1 MQTGSPNFTEQSI
14 AIVGVG
20 LIGGSIAAAVRKR
33 FPECKVIGIGRN
45 QERLKLATARG
56 LLTEWSDQ
64 ISHATIPDRTLGIVC
79 LPVDQIAGAVRQLL
93 DADCELVTDAG
104 SVKASVYAALDD
116 VAAGRFV
123 GSHPIA
129 GSEHTGFENSDA
141 DLFVNRM
148 CVVTPVKATPIDTER
163 IVAFWKSIGSTV
175 QQMSP
180 DEHDRVLAL
189 TSHLPHVV
197 AAVMSGCVATELLPF
212 TGTGFRDTT
221 RIAAGSASLWTS
233 ILLGN
238 ATHCVESIDAAE
250 RLLQKF
256 RDAITAGDALTLDS
270 LLESSAQRRIT
281 L

>member
-1 MQTGSPNFTEQSI
+1 MQTGSRNFTEQSI
-14 AIVGVG
+14 VIVGVG
-20 LIGGSIAAAVRKR
+20 LIGGSIAAAVRVR

-45 QERLKLATARG
+45 RERLKLAAERG
-56 LLTEWSDQ
+56 LLTSWSVQ
-64 ISHATIPDRTLGIVC
+64 MTSATIPHGSLGIVC
-79 LPVDQIAGAVRQLL
+79 LPVDQIAGAVRQLA

-104 SVKASVYAALDD
+104 SVKACVYAALDD
-116 VAAGRFV
+116 ASKQRFI

-129 GSEHTGFENSDA
+129 GSELTGFENSDA
-141 DLFVNRM
+141 GLFVNRM
-148 CVVTPVKATPIDTER
+148 CVVTPVDATPIDTDR
-163 IVAFWKSIGSTV
+163 IVAFWESIGSTV

-189 TSHLPHVV
+189 TSHLPHIV
-197 AAVMSGCVATELLPF
+197 AAVMSGCVAAELLPF

-221 RIAAGSASLWTS
+221 RIAAGSATLWGS

-250 RLLQKF
+250 RLLQRF
-256 RDAITAGDALTLDS
+256 REAIRTGDGPALES
-270 LLESSAQRRIT
+270 LLESSAQRRRT